1 MVRNKKVIFAPMKK
15 AFFIFIACWVVL
27 SAAAQEQKPS
37 WQQLWQEN
45 MNMEDEE
52 ADELSTEN
60 LELLQE
66 LAEHPIDL
74 NRATRD
80 DLERLPFLS
89 AQQVMDFIEYRDR
102 YGPLRSMG
110 EIRMIRSMDYQQVK
124 LLPCFTFVGE
134 VTDTLRFPRLRSI
147 VRHGRHELI
156 GSLHYPLYTR
166 KGNRNG
172 YLGYK
177 TSHWLRYDFSYGKY
191 IRLGLLGAQDSGE
204 PFFSNRNRWGYDV
217 YTYFFQIQQLGWLD
231 HLIVGKYKLSTG
243 MGLVLNN
250 SFSLGKLTILQSLGR
265 QSNVIR
271 PHASRSEADYFQ
283 GAAATVRLARRLQLT
298 LFGSYRPI
306 DGTLNDDSSV
316 ATLITSGYH
325 RTPKEMEKKYNTHQ
339 TAAGAHVAFRYKA
352 LHLGL
357 TGTYTH
363 LDRTLSPDTK
373 TLYRRHY
380 AQGNNF
386 VNGSLDYRFTYRSLS
401 FSGETAING
410 SGAIATLNALSLQ
423 PSSTW
428 SVVALQRFYSFRY
441 TTLHGHAFSE
451 GGHVQNE
458 SGIYVGG
465 TWQPFNQLR
474 LKAYADFAYFP
485 WPRYRVSQSSSAQDY
500 LIEAAY
506 QPASRWTV
514 KGRYRLQLRQ
524 ADRTGSNPKV
534 LRRNNSHR
542 MLLAVTYA
550 DRAWN
555 STTQA
560 DYVRAIGDSISNGWM
575 VSERLSWQHKWWQL
589 HLTAAYFNT
598 QSYDSRIYSSERQL
612 PHNFAFPMFYG
623 QGLHFALV
631 TRANVGRWLQI
642 DAKGSFTRYFD
653 RNSIGSGLQQVNGPS
668 LTDLSLQVRWRF

>member
-1 MVRNKKVIFAPMKK
+1 MVRNKKGIFATMKK
-15 AFFIFIACWVVL
+15 TFFIFIACWVVL
-27 SAAAQEQKPS
+27 SAVAQEQKPS
-37 WQQLWQEN
+37 WQQQWQES
-45 MNMEDEE
+45 MNLEDEE
-52 ADELSTEN
+52 ADELSAEN

-66 LAEHPIDL
+66 LADHPIDL

-80 DLERLPFLS
+80 ELERLPFLS
-89 AQQVMDFIEYRDR
+89 AQQVMDFMEYRDR

-110 EIRMIRSMDYQQVK
+110 EIRMIRSMDYQQVQ
-124 LLPCFTFVGE
+124 LLPCFSFVGE
-134 VTDTLRFPRLRSI
+134 VADTLRFPRLRSI
-147 VRHGRHELI
+147 VRHGRNELT

-177 TSHWLRYDFSYGKY
+177 LSHWLRYEFSYGKY
-191 IRLGLLGAQDSGE
+191 VRLGLLGAQDSGE

-217 YTYFFQIQQLGWLD
+217 YTYYFQIRQLGRLD
-231 HLIVGKYKLSTG
+231 QLVVGKYKLSTG

-250 SFSLGKLTILQSLGR
+250 SFSLGKLSILQNLGR
-265 QSNVIR
+265 QSYVIR

-306 DGTLNDDSSV
+306 DGTLNTDSSV

-339 TAAGAHVAFRYKA
+339 AAAGAHVAFRYKA

-363 LDRTLSPDTK
+363 LDRKLSPDTA

-380 AQGNNF
+380 ARGNNF
-386 VNGSLDYRFTYRSLS
+386 VNASADYRFTYRSLS
-401 FSGETAING
+401 FSGETAINRG
-410 SGAIATLNALSLQ
+410 GAIATINALSLQ
-423 PSSTW
+423 PSSSW
-428 SVVALQRFYSFRY
+428 SIVALQRFYSYRY

-458 SGIYVGG
+458 SGLYLGG
-465 TWQPFNQLR
+465 TWQPLVRLR
-474 LKAYADFAYFP
+474 LKAYADLAYFP
-485 WPRYRVSQSSSAQDY
+485 WPRYRVSQSSLVQDY
-500 LIEAAY
+500 LMEAAY

-514 KGRYRLQLRQ
+514 KGRYRLHLRQ
-524 ADRTGSNPKV
+524 IDRTGAKPKV
-534 LRRNNSHR
+534 LRRNDNHHA
-542 MLLAVTYA
+542 LLAVNYA
-550 DRAWN
+550 DKAWN

-560 DYVRAIGDSISNGWM
+560 DYIQAVGDSISHGWM

-589 HLTAAYFNT
+589 HLTAAYFDT
-598 QSYDSRIYSSERQL
+598 QGYDSRIYAFERQL
-612 PHNFAFPMFYG
+612 PHNFSFPMYYG
-623 QGLHFALV
+623 RGLHLALV

-642 DAKGSFTRYFD
+642 DAKLSFTRYFD
-653 RNSIGSGLQQVNGPS
+653 RSTLGSGLQQVDGPS
-668 LTDLSLQVRWRF
+668 LTDLSLQARWRF